1 MPSQACAADAQLI
14 LQLYDLRREAEMRKA
29 RSWFASTFSP
39 QSYEDINKT
48 IGGPAQ
54 ESAWFRQVLGYW
66 EMAAA
71 LVNHGTLNED
81 LFFDTSGEMWFLLA
95 KIQPFLQD
103 YREKTNSPNAF
114 KIVENLATKTEAG
127 RARLQHMVKMHEAR
141 RKAA

>member
-1 MPSQACAADAQLI
+1 MPQATTADAELI
-14 LQLYDLRREAEMRKA
+14 LQLYELRREAEMRKA
-29 RSWFASTFSP
+29 RHWFAATFSP

-48 IGGPAQ
+48 IAGPPQ

-71 LVNHGTLNED
+71 LVKHGAINEE
-81 LFFDTSGEMWFLLA
+81 LFFDTSGEMWYLLG

-114 KIVENLATKTEAG
+114 KIMEDLATKTETG
-127 RARLQHMVKMHEAR
+127 RKRLEHMVKMHEAR
-141 RKAA
+141 RKAS

>member
-1 MPSQACAADAQLI
+1 MPPQATSADAQLI

-29 RSWFASTFSP
+29 RHWFAATFTP

-48 IGGPAQ
+48 VGGPPQ

-66 EMAAA
+66 EMAAS
-71 LVNHGTLNED
+71 LVNHGALHED
-81 LFFDTSGEMWFLLA
+81 LFFDASGEMWFMLG
-95 KIQPFLQD
+95 KIQPFLQE

-127 RARLQHMVKMHEAR
+127 RKRLEHMVKMHETR
-141 RKAA
+141 RKAG